1 MERRRI
7 VWAFGGGKGGV
18 GKSLVCSAV
27 ATELAR
33 SGRRVVLLDADL
45 GAANLH
51 TLLGVVH
58 PSATLDD
65 FWSGRVA
72 NLEDVL
78 VPTPIEGLTL
88 ISGAATILR
97 AASPRRREKRRL
109 LEAFFDLPADAYLID
124 LGAGT
129 QDNTL
134 DFFNIASEGV
144 IVTGTEP
151 TSIQNAYG
159 FIKATL
165 FRALE
170 RLFLRQPEARRL
182 VERATLAKGPDRI
195 ESVEPQPEVS
205 QRVPHLQAVFP
216 AA

>member
-72 NLEDVL
+72 NLEQQTRL
-78 VPTPIEGLTL
+78 IQLIEPSRLIESLELKGLT
-88 ISGAATILR
+88 
-97 AASPRRREKRRL
+97 E
-109 LEAFFDLPADAYLID
+109 
-124 LGAGT
+124 
-129 QDNTL
+129 
-134 DFFNIASEGV
+134 
-144 IVTGTEP
+144 
-151 TSIQNAYG
+151 
-159 FIKATL
+159 
-165 FRALE
+165 
-170 RLFLRQPEARRL
+170 L
-182 VERATLAKGPDRI
+182 V
-195 ESVEPQPEVS
+195 V
-205 QRVPHLQAVFP
+205 
-216 AA
+216 